1 MSFTYSTPKSQPSTT
16 PASTVPT
23 TTFTFGVGGA
33 GDAAKPTGFSLTSTP
48 VQTKPG
54 GTFGTGLSITPVQNP
69 GFTFGTPTAA
79 PTTTVPSQTL
89 GLTFSTGTT
98 ASTGITPAAT
108 TGITPAATTGII
120 PAATTATAPTGFST
134 PAPAGNTLSF
144 NLGGTT
150 TVTTTTAATSAFASK
165 LLTTGFALGGGET
178 VVSTARTGLTFGTPN
193 TMTTGTGFTLPATPV
208 VTTAI
213 ATTTTATGFSLG
225 ASGTTSAAT
234 GFTFGTG
241 TTSTSTA
248 GFSLNQTAA
257 TASLTSTQ
265 ASLGTTTTVSS
276 SAGTLQPASIN
287 SFEES
292 INKWTLEL
300 EEQEKVFVNQAE
312 QVNAWDKLLISNGE
326 KIVALNQEVERVKIE
341 QQQLEH
347 ELDYVVGQQK
357 ELQDCL
363 VPLEKELASLSVSD
377 PEREYTYRLAEDL
390 DTQLK
395 RMSEDLKEIIEHL
408 NQANRT
414 QDSSDPIV
422 QIGKILNAHM
432 NSLQWLDQQ
441 TTLLNQKIQQIDQMH
456 QNFRQENERNFNLAY
471 N

>member
-16 PASTVPT
+16 PASTAPT

-54 GTFGTGLSITPVQNP
+54 GVFGTGLSGTPVQNP

-79 PTTTVPSQTL
+79 PTTTVPSQTP
-89 GLTFSTGTT
+89 GLTFSTDTT
-98 ASTGITPAAT
+98 ASTGITPAT
-108 TGITPAATTGII
+108 
-120 PAATTATAPTGFST
+120 TTATAPTGFST

-178 VVSTARTGLTFGTPN
+178 IVSTARTGLTFGTPN
-193 TMTTGTGFTLPATPV
+193 TMTTGTGFTLSATPV

>member
-16 PASTVPT
+16 PANTVPT

-54 GTFGTGLSITPVQNP
+54 GVFGTGLSGTPVQNP

-79 PTTTVPSQTL
+79 PTTTVPSQTP

-108 TGITPAATTGII
+108 T
-120 PAATTATAPTGFST
+120 ATAPTGLST

-165 LLTTGFALGGGET
+165 LLTAGFALGGGET

-193 TMTTGTGFTLPATPV
+193 TMTTGTGFNLSATPV

-276 SAGTLQPASIN
+276 SVGTLQPASIN

-441 TTLLNQKIQQIDQMH
+441 TTLLNHKIQQIDQMH

>member
-54 GTFGTGLSITPVQNP
+54 GVFGTGLSGTPVQNP

-79 PTTTVPSQTL
+79 PTTTVPSQTP

-98 ASTGITPAAT
+98 ASTGIT
-108 TGITPAATTGII
+108 

-150 TVTTTTAATSAFASK
+150 TVTTTTAATSAFTSK
-165 LLTTGFALGGGET
+165 LLTAGFALGGGET
-178 VVSTARTGLTFGTPN
+178 IASTARTGLTFGTPN
-193 TMTTGTGFTLPATPV
+193 TMTTGTGFTLSATPV